1 MRCSNC
7 GAEIADNSDYC
18 IYCAS
23 PVQKAPKAEEVPAG
37 AEKPERN
44 GFITFWL
51 WFIIVVQVLN
61 IVACCAG
68 LFSDSFRGYRV
79 DDLARVMFVGG
90 LIVSIVNLLGAT
102 QLLNWKKSGF
112 WLILGM
118 AALRAVL
125 GAMTMADGSASGMM
139 ISLIGPFFG
148 VGILW
153 AVLQISKNGHTCWS
167 LLR

>member
-1 MRCSNC
+1 MKCPNC

-18 IYCAS
+18 VYCAS
-23 PVQKAPKAEEVPAG
+23 PVQKAPKAEETAAG

-44 GFITFWL
+44 GFVTFWL

-68 LFSDSFRGYRV
+68 IFGDHFRGYRV
-79 DDLARVMFVGG
+79 DDMARVMLVGE

-112 WLILGM
+112 WMILGM
-118 AALRAVL
+118 TVLRAVL
-125 GAMTMADGSASGMM
+125 GAMTMAPDGASGML
-139 ISLIGPFFG
+139 IALIGPFIG

-153 AVLQISKNGHTCWS
+153 AVLQISKNGRTCWS
-167 LLR
+167 MLR